1 MTIRVIVN
9 GAEGKMGRETVK
21 AVERDKELVLVG
33 KTGLHDDLAK
43 VIEQSKADVVIDFT
57 VASAGFNNASII
69 IASGAHPVIGTTGF
83 LPDQIQELQKR
94 CTKQKLGGIIAPNF
108 SIGAVLM
115 MRFAQQAAQYY
126 SHAEI
131 IEMHHTGKEDSPSGT
146 AIKTAQMIS
155 GGRSELI
162 AIKKTR
168 ETIPHARGANY
179 EEVAIHS
186 VRLPGLVAHQAVLF
200 GGRGE
205 TLTIRHDSIHR
216 ECYMPGVR
224 LACKKVMEIDHLVYG
239 LDNFL
244 E

>member
-9 GAEGKMGRETVK
+9 GADGKMGRETVK
-21 AVERDKELVLVG
+21 AVERDEELKLVA
-33 KTGLHDDLAK
+33 KTGLRDDLAH
-43 VIEQSKADVVIDFT
+43 VIAQTKANVVIDFT
-57 VASAGFNNASII
+57 TASAGFTNASII
-69 IASGAHPVIGTTGF
+69 IAAGAHPVIGTTGF

-94 CTKQKLGGIIAPNF
+94 CAKQKLGGIIAPNF
-108 SIGAVLM
+108 SIGAILM
-115 MRFAQQAAQYY
+115 MRFAKQAAHYY
-126 SHAEI
+126 SHVEI

-146 AIKTAQMIS
+146 AIKTAEMIVA
-155 GGRSELI
+155 GRKELI
-162 AIKKTR
+162 PIKKSR
-168 ETIPHARGANY
+168 ETFPHARGANF
-179 EEVAIHS
+179 EEIAIHS

-216 ECYMPGVR
+216 ESYMAGVK
-224 LACKKVMEIDHLVYG
+224 LSCKKVMEIDHLVYG

>member
-9 GAEGKMGRETVK
+9 GADGKMGRETVK
-21 AVERDKELVLVG
+21 AVERDEELELVG
-33 KTGLHDDLAK
+33 KTEGRDDLAK
-43 VIEQSKADVVIDFT
+43 IIAETKANVVVDFT

-69 IASGAHPVIGTTGF
+69 IGAGAHPVIGTTGF
-83 LPDQIQELQKR
+83 LPEQIQELQKR
-94 CTKQKLGGIIAPNF
+94 CAKQKLGGIIAPNF
-108 SIGAVLM
+108 SISAVLM
-115 MRFAQQAAQYY
+115 MRFAKQAAQYY

-146 AIKTAQMIS
+146 AIKTAEMIVA
-155 GGRSELI
+155 GRKELI
-162 AIKKTR
+162 PIKKSR
-168 ETIPHARGANY
+168 ETIPHARGANF

-186 VRLPGLVAHQAVLF
+186 VRLPGLVAHQAVIF

-205 TLTIRHDSIHR
+205 TLTIKHDTLHR

>member
-9 GAEGKMGRETVK
+9 GADGKMGRETVK
-21 AVERDKELVLVG
+21 AVERDEELELVG
-33 KTGLHDDLAK
+33 KTDGRDDLAK
-43 VIEQSKADVVIDFT
+43 VIAETKANVVVDFT

-69 IASGAHPVIGTTGF
+69 IGAGAHPVIGTTGF

-94 CTKQKLGGIIAPNF
+94 CAKQKLGGIIAPNF
-108 SIGAVLM
+108 SISAVLM
-115 MRFAQQAAQYY
+115 MRFAKQAAHYY
-126 SHAEI
+126 PHAEI

-146 AIKTAQMIS
+146 SIKTAEMIAA
-155 GGRSELI
+155 GRTELI
-162 AIKKTR
+162 PIKKTR
-168 ETIPHARGANY
+168 ETIHGARGANY

-205 TLTIRHDSIHR
+205 TLTIKHDSLHR